1 MYPPLPAQ
9 IKSGLRP
16 NDLQLVLS
24 ELYEEVDGREWE
36 NIGLALGLKPGILG
50 GLKGDHKHP
59 KDCLRDM
66 LKEWLNRS
74 DDPSWQSLIEA
85 LRKPSVGKVPLAN
98 TLKAKYCKRP
108 AGIQFR
114 TYILIDIVVTFI
126 LHYTVPSIFT
136 RQIFGGSCFRNSVI
150 IQKLLAS

>member
-1 MYPPLPAQ
+1 M
-9 IKSGLRP
+9 SGLSP

-24 ELYEEVDGREWE
+24 ELYGEVGDKWE
-36 NIGLALGLKPGILG
+36 NIGLALGLKPGILD
-50 GLKGDHKHP
+50 GLKGNHKRP
-59 KDCLRDM
+59 GDCLRDM

-85 LRKPSVGKVPLAN
+85 LKHKNVGLTQV
-98 TLKAKYCKRP
+98 AKHLETTYCQEKGSGRAPP

-136 RQIFGGSCFRNSVI
+136 RQNCLESCFRNSVI